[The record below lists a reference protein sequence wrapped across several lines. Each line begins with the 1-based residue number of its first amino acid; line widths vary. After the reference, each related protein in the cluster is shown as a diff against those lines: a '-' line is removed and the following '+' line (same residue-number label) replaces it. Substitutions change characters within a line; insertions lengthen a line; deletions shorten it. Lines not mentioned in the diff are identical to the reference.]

1 MAKHTCLCLKCGRYF
16 DLAIPHGKSVED
28 ENCPLC
34 GGGNI
39 VQHNPMDF
47 LKQAFGGYG
56 GG

>member
-1 MAKHTCLCLKCGRYF
+1 MAKHTCLCLKCGQYF
-16 DLAIPHGKSVED
+16 DLAIPQGRSVED

-34 GGGNI
+34 GGENI

-47 LKQAFGGYG
+47 LQQVFGGYG